1 MMDLI
6 YFLGRFH
13 VLVLHLPIG
22 ILLVAV
28 VLEALAWFRRDERL
42 ASITPLIWG
51 IGAAS
56 AVLTVALG
64 WMHAME
70 AGFDGP
76 DVANHRW
83 WGVSVAVLA
92 IGIWAAKLA
101 PAFPWRRWAV
111 AGGGILISLGLFITG
126 HYGGNLTHG
135 ETYLVEYAPAPI
147 RALAGI
153 EVREAVT
160 DVASADP
167 YRDIVAPVLEMRCQG
182 CHNESKRRGE
192 LSLVSYEALAAGGE
206 SGPSFAPGN
215 PDASELY
222 RRITLPKN
230 HTDFMPAKGKT
241 PLSDEQV
248 QAIEWWIRVG
258 APKQG
263 TVTDFE
269 PSDDI
274 RVALQR
280 VLGLE
285 EAASVASVSKAAV
298 PTASDAAIAALQA
311 MGARVRPMTQQ
322 SPFLDVDFSTAAPVR
337 AEAINALAAVREQVA
352 RLNLRGANLSDYLLS
367 ELPAFPN
374 VTDVN
379 LAENPLTDAA
389 AASLK
394 QYPQL
399 TVLNLYG
406 TQLSDLGIGQL
417 ANIASL
423 KRIYVWR
430 TQVTAAGVAALASK
444 HPEIVIIADA
454 AVISNGG

>member
-1 MMDLI
+1 MMDFV

-13 VLVLHLPIG
+13 VLALHLPIG

-28 VLEALAWFRRDERL
+28 VLETLAWFRRDERL

-51 IGAAS
+51 LGAAS

-64 WMHAME
+64 WMHALE

-76 DVANHRW
+76 GVAHHRW

-92 IGIWAAKLA
+92 IGIWAAKVA
-101 PAFPWRRWAV
+101 PAFAWRRWVV
-111 AGGGILISLGLFITG
+111 AGGGILVSLCLFITG

-147 RALAGI
+147 RALAGL

-160 DVASADP
+160 DVASADL
-167 YRDIVAPVLEMRCQG
+167 YRDIVAPVLAMRCQG
-182 CHNESKRRGE
+182 CHNESKRRGG
-192 LSLVSYEALAAGGE
+192 LSLVSYESLVAGGK
-206 SGPSFAPGN
+206 SGASIAPGN
-215 PDASELY
+215 PSASDLY
-222 RRITLPKN
+222 RRITLPQN
-230 HTDFMPAKGKT
+230 HTDFMPAEGKA
-241 PLSDEQV
+241 PLSDPQI
-248 QAIEWWIRVG
+248 QAIGWWIGVG

-263 TVTDFE
+263 TVIEFE
-269 PSDDI
+269 PPDDI
-274 RVALQR
+274 RMALQS

-285 EAASVASVSKAAV
+285 APGSVTADSKAAV
-298 PTASDAAIAALQA
+298 PAAPDSAIAALQA

-322 SPFLDVDFSTAAPVR
+322 SPFLDVDFSTAAPIR
-337 AEAINALAAVREQVA
+337 PDAISALAAVREQVG
-352 RLNLRGANLSDYLLS
+352 RLNLRGANLSDHLLS
-367 ELPAFPN
+367 ELPVFPN

-389 AASLK
+389 AELLK

-399 TVLNLYG
+399 AVLNLYG

-417 ANIASL
+417 AGIATL
-423 KRIYVWR
+423 KRMYVWR
-430 TQVTAAGVAALASK
+430 TQATEAGVAALASK
-444 HPEIVIIADA
+444 HPGVVITAGA
-454 AVISNGG
+454 AVD